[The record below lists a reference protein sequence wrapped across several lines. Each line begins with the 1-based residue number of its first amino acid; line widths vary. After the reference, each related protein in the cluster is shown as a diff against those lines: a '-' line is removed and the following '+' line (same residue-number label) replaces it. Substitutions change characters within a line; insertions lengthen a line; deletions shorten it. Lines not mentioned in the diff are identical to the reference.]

1 MVKAKFTS
9 SNLFDNI
16 QRKADKLSEGQHV
29 TLDELFNSSFMRK
42 YTDFQSIDELF
53 DKGGYAVASLEDIE
67 KIIGPRFNAYI
78 SEHTKFSNWNEFQTK
93 AVAEQVARQLG
104 L

>member
-67 KIIGPRFNAYI
+67 KIIY
-78 SEHTKFSNWNEFQTK
+78 
-93 AVAEQVARQLG
+93 LG
-104 L
+104 LTPTFLSTLSSQTGTNSRRRLSRNKLLVS